1 MNLKHKEFALAYLKL
16 KNATKAYAKVYEC
29 DEKKASSPAS
39 RLLRRSDVQ
48 AFLAEQESA
57 LTKAVCQEVAYSRRE
72 SFHYLC
78 HVQERAFETTPKPDF
93 TAILKA
99 EELKGKLTGLYDK
112 EREETPLAPAVE
124 VIIRS

>member
-1 MNLKHKEFALAYLKL
+1 MNLKHKEFSLAYLKL
-16 KNATKAYAKVYEC
+16 KNASKAYAEVYGT
-29 DEKKASSPAS
+29 DEKKSSSPAS

-57 LTKAVCQEVAYSRRE
+57 LTKALCQEIAYSRLK

-78 HVQERAFETTPKPDF
+78 HVQERAFEMTPKPDF

-99 EELKGKLTGLYDK
+99 EELKGKLSGLYDK
-112 EREETPLAPAVE
+112 EREETSCIPPVE